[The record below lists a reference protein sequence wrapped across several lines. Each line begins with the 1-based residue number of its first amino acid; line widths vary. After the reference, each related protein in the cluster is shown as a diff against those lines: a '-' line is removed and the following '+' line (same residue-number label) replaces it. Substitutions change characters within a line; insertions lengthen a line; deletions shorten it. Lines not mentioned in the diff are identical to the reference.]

1 MPTFVH
7 ALSADRFD
15 TYLKWAGAD
24 QTLAERLYTYNVQL
38 SAALYGPLHMLE
50 VVLRNMADA
59 QLAAQHGAAW
69 IDDPA
74 ILVTNYQTGAIAKA
88 RQTLQKDGKAATRPQ
103 IVAELNFGFWASL
116 FGPKSHHLWQS
127 LRPIFQA
134 KGVQRGVIA
143 RDLRD
148 LRILRNRVAHYEP
161 IIALPLAQRYA
172 SITTLTGWLSPSA
185 ATWIAKYSTWP
196 TLYPAVPI
204 LVPDPAS
211 GDLLVAPAALPF
223 LPA

>member
-1 MPTFVH
+1 MRTI
-7 ALSADRFD
+7 
-15 TYLKWAGAD
+15 
-24 QTLAERLYTYNVQL
+24 LYVFYFKQETAYEMRISDWSSDVC
-38 SAALYGPLHMLE
+38 SS
-50 VVLRNMADA
+50 D
-59 QLAAQHGAAW
+59 
-69 IDDPA
+69 
-74 ILVTNYQTGAIAKA
+74 
-88 RQTLQKDGKAATRPQ
+88 
-103 IVAELNFGFWASL
+103 
-116 FGPKSHHLWQS
+116 LWQS

-196 TLYPAVPI
+196 TLYRSDEHTSELQSLMRISYAVYCLKKKNI
-204 LVPDPAS
+204 
-211 GDLLVAPAALPF
+211 
-223 LPA
+223 

>member
-1 MPTFVH
+1 MP
-7 ALSADRFD
+7 SD
-15 TYLKWAGAD
+15 
-24 QTLAERLYTYNVQL
+24 
-38 SAALYGPLHMLE
+38 
-50 VVLRNMADA
+50 LR
-59 QLAAQHGAAW
+59 QR
-69 IDDPA
+69 
-74 ILVTNYQTGAIAKA
+74 
-88 RQTLQKDGKAATRPQ
+88 RQKNRKAATRPQ
-103 IVAELNFGFWASL
+103 ILSNLNFGIWASL

-185 ATWIAKYSTWP
+185 ATWIAKYSRSEENTSELQ
-196 TLYPAVPI
+196 TLMRNSYAVFC
-204 LVPDPAS
+204 LHKKK
-211 GDLLVAPAALPF
+211 LQHTF
-223 LPA
+223 

>member
-1 MPTFVH
+1 
-7 ALSADRFD
+7 
-15 TYLKWAGAD
+15 
-24 QTLAERLYTYNVQL
+24 
-38 SAALYGPLHMLE
+38 
-50 VVLRNMADA
+50 
-59 QLAAQHGAAW
+59 
-69 IDDPA
+69 
-74 ILVTNYQTGAIAKA
+74 
-88 RQTLQKDGKAATRPQ
+88 
-103 IVAELNFGFWASL
+103 
-116 FGPKSHHLWQS
+116 
-127 LRPIFQA
+127 
-134 KGVQRGVIA
+134 VIA

>member
-1 MPTFVH
+1 MRTI
-7 ALSADRFD
+7 
-15 TYLKWAGAD
+15 
-24 QTLAERLYTYNVQL
+24 LYVFYFKQETAYEMRISDWSSDVC
-38 SAALYGPLHMLE
+38 SS
-50 VVLRNMADA
+50 D
-59 QLAAQHGAAW
+59 
-69 IDDPA
+69 
-74 ILVTNYQTGAIAKA
+74 
-88 RQTLQKDGKAATRPQ
+88 
-103 IVAELNFGFWASL
+103 
-116 FGPKSHHLWQS
+116 LWQS

-204 LVPDPAS
+204 LVSDPAS